1 MMVYNKTSQAD
12 FTPPTSFLER
22 AETAHE
28 VTDHPTTPLGSV
40 SFVDALKLKS
50 GPYANFKIASF
61 CVITESFTT
70 YFFFF

>member
-12 FTPPTSFLER
+12 FTPATSFLEL
-22 AETAHE
+22 AEAGLE

-50 GPYANFKIASF
+50 GPYEN
-61 CVITESFTT
+61 
-70 YFFFF
+70 